1 MNNTLNN
8 DVFGLRDVR
17 VGALWARFVPPYGLE
32 LAPTTSSGPAY
43 SILLERRCREGTGLI
58 EVAISE
64 FKAKCLAL
72 LERVRQ
78 TKKPLRITRFGKPV
92 AEVMPPSPEAAHDDW
107 IGSMKDSVKILGDIV
122 SPIIDEEDIEAMRD

>member
-1 MNNTLNN
+1 M
-8 DVFGLRDVR
+8 
-17 VGALWARFVPPYGLE
+17 E
-32 LAPTTSSGPAY
+32 
-43 SILLERRCREGTGLI
+43 

-92 AEVMPPSPEAAHDDW
+92 AEVVPPSPDTEQNNW
-107 IGSMKDSVKILGDIV
+107 IGSMKDSMQILGDIV
-122 SPIIDEEDIEAMRD
+122 APVVDEEDIQALRE